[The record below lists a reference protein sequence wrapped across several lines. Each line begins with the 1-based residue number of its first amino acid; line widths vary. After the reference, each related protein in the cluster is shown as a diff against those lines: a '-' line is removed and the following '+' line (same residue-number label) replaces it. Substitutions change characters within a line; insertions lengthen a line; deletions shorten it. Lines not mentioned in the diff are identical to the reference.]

1 MNQVRD
7 PAIVASRLILDGDG
21 QAADDRRFLQLVD
34 SLPPESKQLLEQLI
48 TQTIDLTIFNFL
60 TLFEQQS
67 DFVLAA
73 QEEEEEVIDLNE
85 LSDGLGGELWG
96 TRDGSS
102 NSVRRTAI
110 LMTMPKAR
118 LHSSNGSSCDC
129 T

>member
-7 PAIVASRLILDGDG
+7 PAIVVSRLILSGDG
-21 QAADDRRFLQLVD
+21 QAPDDRRFLQLVD

-73 QEEEEEVIDLNE
+73 QVEEDVIDLNE

-96 TRDGSS
+96 EEGWIEQFSS
-102 NSVRRTAI
+102 PDSYLDDNA
-110 LMTMPKAR
+110 
-118 LHSSNGSSCDC
+118 
-129 T
+129 